1 MAIAFARDGN
11 AERGSAPLPSKDWC
25 RAPNIARQSQ
35 SSEAGVYSTSSHRQI
50 PPDGSVLPSVYHSAF
65 ATDSGIYRQATCAQP
80 ASSQLSRSTSLL
92 LVKAVAMN
100 SIKRQKQ
107 RKVLLMGKSGAGKSS
122 MRSIVFSNYV
132 AKDVRRLGAT
142 IDVEHS
148 NIKFMGNLM
157 LNLWDCGGQDGFVE
171 NYLNQSRN
179 HVFGSVAVL
188 IFVFDIESRE
198 FAADVV
204 SYSNIIRAL
213 HECSPGAKVFCLIH
227 KMDLVQARL
236 RQAMFDERAEYIREA
251 SEGFK
256 DTVEFFATSIWDQSL
271 YKAWTKIIYYL
282 IPNAGTIEALL
293 EQLAEVIDA
302 RELILYERTTCLTVA
317 HVTRQ
322 TEESNPF
329 TDRFERISSILKTHK
344 QSMAKHTNIPAG
356 SANFA
361 EMQIKTGRFM
371 FFITRLTENTNLAVA
386 IPPSEQVFNAARV
399 NIFQVRPKFAE
410 LDIAAKPRPP
420 IQQAF
425 AGSADTS
432 DSTDKGKQKEVGYA
446 SGV

>member
-1 MAIAFARDGN
+1 
-11 AERGSAPLPSKDWC
+11 
-25 RAPNIARQSQ
+25 
-35 SSEAGVYSTSSHRQI
+35 
-50 PPDGSVLPSVYHSAF
+50 
-65 ATDSGIYRQATCAQP
+65 
-80 ASSQLSRSTSLL
+80 
-92 LVKAVAMN
+92 MN
-100 SIKRQKQ
+100 SAKRQKQ

-213 HECSPGAKVFCLIH
+213 HECSPSAKVFCLIH

-317 HVTRQ
+317 HVTRH
-322 TEESNPF
+322 TEEGNPF

-425 AGSADTS
+425 AGSADTMGDVS
-432 DSTDKGKQKEVGYA
+432 ERAKGRDTAMHGSA
-446 SGV
+446 N

>member
-1 MAIAFARDGN
+1 
-11 AERGSAPLPSKDWC
+11 
-25 RAPNIARQSQ
+25 
-35 SSEAGVYSTSSHRQI
+35 
-50 PPDGSVLPSVYHSAF
+50 
-65 ATDSGIYRQATCAQP
+65 
-80 ASSQLSRSTSLL
+80 
-92 LVKAVAMN
+92 
-100 SIKRQKQ
+100 
-107 RKVLLMGKSGAGKSS
+107 
-122 MRSIVFSNYV
+122 MRSRKLTVPS
-132 AKDVRRLGAT
+132 
-142 IDVEHS
+142 
-148 NIKFMGNLM
+148 
-157 LNLWDCGGQDGFVE
+157 QDGFVE
-171 NYLNQSRN
+171 NYLTQSRN

-198 FAADVV
+198 FPADVI

-227 KMDLVQARL
+227 KMDLVQNRL
-236 RQAMFDERAEYIREA
+236 RQAMFDERADYIREA

-317 HVTRQ
+317 HVTRK
-322 TEESNPF
+322 TEEPNPF

-344 QSMAKHTNIPAG
+344 QSMAYVPTPLPPFLPHPSLTNVPTSRHTNIPAG

-410 LDIAAKPRPP
+410 LDIASKPRPP

-425 AGSADTS
+425 AGSADMVV
-432 DSTDKGKQKEVGYA
+432 DEGRDKGKGREV
-446 SGV
+446 SG

>member
-1 MAIAFARDGN
+1 
-11 AERGSAPLPSKDWC
+11 
-25 RAPNIARQSQ
+25 
-35 SSEAGVYSTSSHRQI
+35 
-50 PPDGSVLPSVYHSAF
+50 
-65 ATDSGIYRQATCAQP
+65 
-80 ASSQLSRSTSLL
+80 
-92 LVKAVAMN
+92 
-100 SIKRQKQ
+100 
-107 RKVLLMGKSGAGKSS
+107 
-122 MRSIVFSNYV
+122 
-132 AKDVRRLGAT
+132 
-142 IDVEHS
+142 
-148 NIKFMGNLM
+148 
-157 LNLWDCGGQDGFVE
+157 
-171 NYLNQSRN
+171 
-179 HVFGSVAVL
+179 
-188 IFVFDIESRE
+188 
-198 FAADVV
+198 
-204 SYSNIIRAL
+204 
-213 HECSPGAKVFCLIH
+213 
-227 KMDLVQARL
+227 
-236 RQAMFDERAEYIREA
+236 MFDERADYIREA

-317 HVTRQ
+317 HVTRK
-322 TEESNPF
+322 TEEPNPF

-344 QSMAKHTNIPAG
+344 QSMAYVIPLPSYRRCTNTYVCRRHTNIPAG

-410 LDIAAKPRPP
+410 LDIASKPRPP

-425 AGSADTS
+425 AGSADTI
-432 DSTDKGKQKEVGYA
+432 DSSDKGKGKEIA
-446 SGV
+446 A